1 MTLNQKRLAV
11 DPDHNKIPIV
21 RQCELLDLARSSLY
35 YSPCLETDYNEQLM
49 RLLDKQYMKAPCY
62 GVDKTTAWLRRE
74 GHPVNPKRTRRLLR
88 LMGIE
93 AIYPHAKRDLSVPNK
108 EHKIFP
114 YLLKGVTVD
123 LVNQVWSTD
132 ITYIRMHHGWIYLT
146 AVIDWYSRY
155 VLSWKVSVTLEPSF
169 CVEALQRALE
179 EGSPSIFNTD
189 QGSQFTCDDFTRVL
203 LDRGIRVSMDGR
215 GRYLDNIFVE
225 RLWRTV
231 KVEEVYLR
239 DYDTVTEA
247 VYYLGRYFEFYNY
260 ERLHESLEYQT
271 PAEVYFGALAPPVSL
286 RASSGTKAP
295 KSVISA
301 SKNVNIFV

>member
-1 MTLNQKRLAV
+1 MCLIKSIKYSLTF
-11 DPDHNKIPIV
+11 
-21 RQCELLDLARSSLY
+21 CEELPFD
-35 YSPCLETDYNEQLM
+35 Q
-49 RLLDKQYMKAPCY
+49 
-62 GVDKTTAWLRRE
+62 
-74 GHPVNPKRTRRLLR
+74 
-88 LMGIE
+88 
-93 AIYPHAKRDLSVPNK
+93 
-108 EHKIFP
+108 
-114 YLLKGVTVD
+114 
-123 LVNQVWSTD
+123 VNQVWSTD
-132 ITYIRMHHGWIYLT
+132 ITYIRMHHGWVYLT

-155 VLSWKVSVTLEPSF
+155 VLSWEVSVTLEPSF
-169 CVEALQRALE
+169 CVEALQCALE
-179 EGSPSIFNTD
+179 EGSPEIFNTD

-271 PAEVYFGALAPPVSL
+271 PAEVYFGALAPPVAL
-286 RASSGTKAP
+286 QASSGTKAP
-295 KSVISA
+295 KPVISA
-301 SKNVNIFV
+301 SKKVNIFV

>member
-11 DPDHNKIPIV
+11 DPDHSKISIV

-35 YSPCLETDYNEQLM
+35 YTPCRYTDYNEQLM
-49 RLLDKQYMKAPCY
+49 QLLDEQYMKTPCY
-62 GVDKTTAWLRRE
+62 GVDKMTAWLRRE
-74 GHPVNPKRTRRLLR
+74 GHRVNPKRTRRLLR

-93 AIYPHAKRDLSVPNK
+93 AIYPHAKRNLSEPNK

-114 YLLKGVTVD
+114 YLLRGVTVD
-123 LVNQVWSTD
+123 QVNQVWSTD
-132 ITYIRMHHGWIYLT
+132 ITYIRMHHGWVYLT

-169 CVEALQRALE
+169 CIEAVKCALA
-179 EGSPSIFNTD
+179 EGTPSIFNTD
-189 QGSQFTCDDFTRVL
+189 QGSQFTCNDFTHVL
-203 LDRGIRVSMDGR
+203 LDKGIQVSMDSR

-247 VYYLGRYFEFYNY
+247 VYYLGRYFKFYNY
-260 ERLHESLEYQT
+260 ERLHESLGYQT
-271 PAEVYFGALAPPVSL
+271 PVEVYFGALSPPVAL
-286 RASSGTKAP
+286 RAPSRANAP
-295 KSVISA
+295 KSVTST
-301 SKNVNIFV
+301 SKKVNIFV

>member
-11 DPDHNKIPIV
+11 DLDHNRISIV

-35 YSPCLETDYNEQLM
+35 YIPCRATDYNEQLM
-49 RLLDKQYMKAPCY
+49 RLLDEQYIKTPCY
-62 GVDKTTAWLRRE
+62 GVDKMTAWLRRE

-93 AIYPHAKRDLSVPNK
+93 AIYPHAKRNLSEPNK

-114 YLLKGVTVD
+114 YLLGGITVD
-123 LVNQVWSTD
+123 QVNQVWSTD
-132 ITYIRMHHGWIYLT
+132 ITYIRMHHGWVYLT

-155 VLSWKVSVTLEPSF
+155 VLSWEVSVTLEPST
-169 CVEALQRALE
+169 CIETLKRALD
-179 EGSPSIFNTD
+179 EGTPSIFNTD
-189 QGSQFTCDDFTRVL
+189 QGSQFTCNDFTSVL
-203 LDRGIRVSMDGR
+203 LDRGIQVSMDGR

-247 VYYLGRYFEFYNY
+247 VYYLGRYFKFYNY
-260 ERLHESLEYQT
+260 ERLHESLGYQT
-271 PAEVYFGALAPPVSL
+271 PAEVYFGALDPPVAL
-286 RASSGTKAP
+286 RAPSGAKAP
-295 KSVISA
+295 KSVISP
-301 SKNVNIFV
+301 SKKVNIFV

>member
-11 DPDHNKIPIV
+11 DPDHKEIPIV

-35 YSPCLETDYNEQLM
+35 YTPCRDTDYNEQLM
-49 RLLDKQYMKAPCY
+49 RLLDKQYMKTPCY
-62 GVDKTTAWLRRE
+62 GVNKMTAWLRRE
-74 GHPVNPKRTRRLLR
+74 GYPVNPKRTRRLLR

-93 AIYPHAKRDLSVPNK
+93 AIYPQAKRNLSEPNK

-114 YLLKGVTVD
+114 YLLRGVIVD
-123 LVNQVWSTD
+123 QVNQVWSTD
-132 ITYIRMHHGWIYLT
+132 ITYIRMHQGWVYLT

-169 CVEALQRALE
+169 CIEALKLALD
-179 EGSPSIFNTD
+179 EGTPSIFNTD
-189 QGSQFTCDDFTRVL
+189 QGSQFTCNDFTSVL
-203 LDRGIRVSMDGR
+203 LNRSIQISMDGR

-239 DYDTVTEA
+239 DYDTVAEA
-247 VYYLGRYFEFYNY
+247 VYYLGCYFKFYNY
-260 ERLHESLEYQT
+260 ERLHESLGYQT
-271 PAEVYFGALAPPVSL
+271 PAEVYFGGFAPPVAL
-286 RASSGTKAP
+286 RAPSEAKPP
-295 KSVISA
+295 KSVISP
-301 SKNVNIFV
+301 SKKVNIFV

>member
-35 YSPCLETDYNEQLM
+35 YTPCRDTDYNEQLM
-49 RLLDKQYMKAPCY
+49 RILDEQYMKTPCY
-62 GVDKTTAWLRRE
+62 GVDKMTAWLHRE

-93 AIYPHAKRDLSVPNK
+93 AIYPHAKRNLSEPNK

-114 YLLKGVTVD
+114 YLLRGVTVD
-123 LVNQVWSTD
+123 QVNQVWSTD
-132 ITYIRMHHGWIYLT
+132 ITYIRMHHGWVYLT

-155 VLSWKVSVTLEPSF
+155 VLSWEVSVTLEPSF
-169 CVEALQRALE
+169 CIEALKRALE
-179 EGSPSIFNTD
+179 AGTPSIFNTD
-189 QGSQFTCDDFTRVL
+189 QGSQFTCNDFTRVL
-203 LDRGIRVSMDGR
+203 LDRGIQVSMDGR

-247 VYYLGRYFEFYNY
+247 VYYLGRYFKFYNY
-260 ERLHESLEYQT
+260 ERLHESLGYQT
-271 PAEVYFGALAPPVSL
+271 PAEVYFGALAPPVAL
-286 RASSGTKAP
+286 RAPSGAKAP
-295 KSVISA
+295 KSVISP
-301 SKNVNIFV
+301 SKKVNIFV

>member
-11 DPDHNKIPIV
+11 DPDHNEISIV

-35 YSPCLETDYNEQLM
+35 YTPCRDTDYNEQLM
-49 RLLDKQYMKAPCY
+49 RLLDGQYMKTPCY
-62 GVDKTTAWLRRE
+62 GVDKMTEWLRRE

-88 LMGIE
+88 LMGLE
-93 AIYPHAKRDLSVPNK
+93 AIYPHAKRNLSEPNK

-114 YLLKGVTVD
+114 YLLRGVTVD
-123 LVNQVWSTD
+123 QVNQVWSTD

-155 VLSWKVSVTLEPSF
+155 VLSWEVSVTLEPSF
-169 CVEALQRALE
+169 CIEALKRALE
-179 EGSPSIFNTD
+179 EGTPSIFNTD
-189 QGSQFTCDDFTRVL
+189 QGSQFTCNDFTRVL
-203 LDRGIRVSMDGR
+203 LDRGIQVSMDGR
-215 GRYLDNIFVE
+215 GRYLDNVFVE

-247 VYYLGRYFEFYNY
+247 VYYLGSYFKFYNY
-260 ERLHESLEYQT
+260 ERLHESLGYQT
-271 PAEVYFGALAPPVSL
+271 PAEVYFGSLAPPVAL
-286 RASSGTKAP
+286 RAPSGAKDP
-295 KSVISA
+295 KSVIST
-301 SKNVNIFV
+301 SKKANIFV